1 MTHNPEKAMTT
12 FIIDVESMK
21 AVATNLVKTF
31 SLSHIKLR
39 VLSSV
44 LVISV
49 GGFFMIRRIF
59 AEEESEE
66 NGDNQQGM
74 IQSQLI

>member
-1 MTHNPEKAMTT
+1 MTT
-12 FIIDVESMK
+12 FIIYVESMK

-31 SLSHIKLR
+31 SHIKLR
-39 VLSSV
+39 MLSSV

-59 AEEESEE
+59 AEEEIEE

>member
-1 MTHNPEKAMTT
+1 MTHSPEKAMTT

-31 SLSHIKLR
+31 SHIKLR
-39 VLSSV
+39 MLSSV

-59 AEEESEE
+59 AEEEIEE

>member
-1 MTHNPEKAMTT
+1 MTHSPEKAMTT

-31 SLSHIKLR
+31 SHIKLR
-39 VLSSV
+39 MLSSV

-49 GGFFMIRRIF
+49 GGFFMIKRIF
-59 AEEESEE
+59 AAEEIEE